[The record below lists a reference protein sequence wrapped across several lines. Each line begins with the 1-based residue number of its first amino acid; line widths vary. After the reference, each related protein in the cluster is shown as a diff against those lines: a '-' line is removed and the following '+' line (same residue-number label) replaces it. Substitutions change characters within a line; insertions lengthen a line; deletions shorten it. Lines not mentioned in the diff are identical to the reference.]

1 MPVAVRAWVEAIGW
15 GGVAGAGYGLLL
27 LGGLMVLSLPGAT
40 PDANDWTSITAFGVY
55 GAYLA
60 LVWGGLLG
68 GAYGVV
74 AGVPIAVAM
83 SALSAL
89 LAPERVVLQRV
100 LGALSALMAVVA
112 TGVGLG
118 LGVDRNLTGMGYR
131 TTGPGAPSTALW
143 IAVFAVVPGVI
154 AATIFAW
161 RTPSIARRGRTAER
175 PLFAP
180 AENREAAVAR
190 LAE

>member
-1 MPVAVRAWVEAIGW
+1 MAVRAWVESVGW
-15 GGVAGAGYGLLL
+15 GGIAGAGYGLLL
-27 LGGLMVLSLPGAT
+27 LGGLMLLSLPGAS

-74 AGVPIAVAM
+74 SGVPIAVAM

-89 LAPERVVLQRV
+89 VAPERAAPLRV
-100 LGALSALMAVVA
+100 LGAISAFTAVVA
-112 TGVGLG
+112 TGVGLS

-131 TTGPGAPSTALW
+131 TTGLGAPSTAFW
-143 IAVFAVVPGVI
+143 IAVFAVAPGAI
-154 AATIFAW
+154 ASAIFAW

-175 PLFAP
+175 PVFAS
-180 AENREAAVAR
+180 AVDRRAAVAR
-190 LAE
+190 LTD